1 MSHIKINNK
10 LFLCNQLF
18 MSNTNNFASNSST
31 SLKPTIK
38 RKKRLLSS
46 ATRSVKPEI
55 NETTAIVPQKKRKRK
70 LNIPTLDKPLI
81 ERTSSTSPPPPT
93 TATLFPSSL
102 QQQQPAIPMPT
113 PAKRSIRAASE
124 AIEKRE
130 KQRKTKET
138 KPPSP
143 PKPTLPN
150 PEKAPVLKRKR
161 KLNTQKIFI
170 PKSSSQEFEENGDD
184 SYDKYLESSNT
195 TPIIT
200 TNGIANKSTFT
211 IPSTDEAKPAIVI
224 GVPTKKRKLGRTTT
238 ATRSIIKKSEMT
250 DNTTATATTT
260 VISATEPAEEDSNIK
275 ASKLDLSKHS
285 ILPNQ
290 SYVAHLPQTYNN
302 RRRRSTTA
310 STATSVSSTGD
321 NISMTSHNDMDT
333 ASDVMTNM
341 ENYTTK
347 SSPTIFYDAISD
359 FEDMNL
365 DDNDDESLNIANEE
379 TMIECSDSGN
389 IEKEKL
395 SQQPNGSFWGSILKP
410 FKH

>member
-1 MSHIKINNK
+1 
-10 LFLCNQLF
+10 
-18 MSNTNNFASNSST
+18 
-31 SLKPTIK
+31 
-38 RKKRLLSS
+38 
-46 ATRSVKPEI
+46 
-55 NETTAIVPQKKRKRK
+55 
-70 LNIPTLDKPLI
+70 
-81 ERTSSTSPPPPT
+81 
-93 TATLFPSSL
+93 
-102 QQQQPAIPMPT
+102 MPT
-113 PAKRSIRAASE
+113 PVKRSIRAASE

-130 KQRKTKET
+130 KQRKTKEI
-138 KPPSP
+138 KLPSP

-184 SYDKYLESSNT
+184 SYDKYLESNNS
-195 TPIIT
+195 TPITT
-200 TNGIANKSTFT
+200 TNSITNLSTFT
-211 IPSTDEAKPAIVI
+211 IPSKDEAKPAIVI

-238 ATRSIIKKSEMT
+238 TTARSTIKKPEMM
-250 DNTTATATTT
+250 DNTTAATTTTTT
-260 VISATEPAEEDSNIK
+260 VISAIESAEEDSNIK

-290 SYVAHLPQTYNN
+290 SYVAHLPQTHNN

-321 NISMTSHNDMDT
+321 NISMTSHNDIDATSNIM
-333 ASDVMTNM
+333 MNM
-341 ENYTTK
+341 ENYVTK

-365 DDNDDESLNIANEE
+365 DDDDESLNNANEE
-379 TMIECSDSGN
+379 TMSECSNNIN
-389 IEKEKL
+389 IEDEKL
-395 SQQPNGSFWGSILKP
+395 PQQSNGSFWGSILNP